1 VGEVPADDV
10 DRNGRVRVTRPGR
23 TATDVAGAAAD
34 LIEAVVAV
42 DRMLASGA
50 VRPAQLA
57 RAADGLG
64 AGRGTRQ
71 TRRAAELADGRSE
84 SPQESRLRVRLV
96 LAGLPAPVPQYEVRH
111 DGPIRGRVDMAYPE
125 NKLAIEYDGL
135 WHGAPGQLGRDR
147 RRLNAVVAAGWRVV
161 HVTAADLHKVDRI
174 AAAVRVALAA

>member
-1 VGEVPADDV
+1 M
-10 DRNGRVRVTRPGR
+10 
-23 TATDVAGAAAD
+23 AGAAAD

-96 LAGLPAPVPQYEVRH
+96 LAGLPAPVP
-111 DGPIRGRVDMAYPE
+111 
-125 NKLAIEYDGL
+125 
-135 WHGAPGQLGRDR
+135 
-147 RRLNAVVAAGWRVV
+147 
-161 HVTAADLHKVDRI
+161 
-174 AAAVRVALAA
+174 